1 MQCKLLYDV
10 VFSLLSIKV
19 QQIWA
24 GSYIVIYFRIQ
35 VVHGTMKEG
44 YYASGLKYR
53 MSSLASDGC

>member
-24 GSYIVIYFRIQ
+24 GSYIV
-35 VVHGTMKEG
+35 HGTMKEG